1 MGLRIKV
8 WAWFN
13 LCLRLN
19 LDVGFTKENIYI
31 YIYII
36 YFYKITFLVPKY
48 FLILVKF
55 SIISNLIYLFIY
67 QMIIK
72 LIMASSRFDLNL
84 TLKTLNLSLFR
95 FIERFGSA
103 NHSLQ

>member
-19 LDVGFTKENIYI
+19 LDVGFTKENI

>member
-1 MGLRIKV
+1 M
-8 WAWFN
+8 
-13 LCLRLN
+13 
-19 LDVGFTKENIYI
+19 
-31 YIYII
+31 
-36 YFYKITFLVPKY
+36 
-48 FLILVKF
+48 
-55 SIISNLIYLFIY
+55 ISNLIYLFIY

-84 TLKTLNLSLFR
+84 TLKTLNLSLFQ